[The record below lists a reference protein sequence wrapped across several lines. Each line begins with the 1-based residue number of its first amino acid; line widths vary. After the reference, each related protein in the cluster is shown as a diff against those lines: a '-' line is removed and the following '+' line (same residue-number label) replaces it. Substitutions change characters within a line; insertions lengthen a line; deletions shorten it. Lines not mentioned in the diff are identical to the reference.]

1 MTIETMRLLRVP
13 QGLLLLLL
21 GCHCDKVVA
30 VALRS
35 DAWPTCIQGTC
46 QTAAAAPL
54 ILKSRRPALATR
66 SPLFSSRRS
75 DDFDG
80 GEKQR
85 QSPQP
90 RPFATEA
97 PPTTQQATDVP
108 TQTVAEI
115 IGVPSLPAKPKIV
128 VLGATGGVGRHVVR
142 QLLST
147 NVDMTVVAFCRNY
160 DKALETLYE
169 GAGDTD
175 DDDQGGASG
184 RSLVQ
189 RKSKRGP
196 TLELVVGDLVD
207 RSKVFNYKDE
217 EDEIEVEFNSTTLA
231 SVRRFYGDSA
241 ADEVYKASSKKNDG
255 ETTDAHEALKMA
267 IKDCTAIISCVGTV
281 RPTNPWTDYVMN
293 PLRIFRRASKW
304 CSDPR
309 HPYYVNYQSTRE
321 ALALAE
327 AEQARRDIEIEKFE
341 QAEEEMA
348 KEAAKMGRSYVP
360 ANGRSHKKKG
370 PVERIKFV
378 RISDLAVSIRP
389 WMVVSLFTNIGRSLV
404 FRDQE
409 KCEIIL
415 ENSKLIDTV
424 TLRPGDL
431 IDQPRNANTT
441 NIQMDASG
449 VLPYPAYVCKEDVA
463 AVAVAAALTRKDGF
477 TAAAKEDRYYEED
490 VGGKNVK
497 KRRRKDAYESRGGAP
512 GKDKA
517 TSYTW
522 AVRWCGQDL
531 EGQGRKSDGL
541 PDAQSCVDRMLR
553 LENKMEAKRKKAD
566 NRDGDS
572 MQRVISQMTGP
583 LKRRRL
589 KPYGVAVAI
598 PVYAVMAAIFF
609 SALRNVPG
617 KEIVLKYVVKRLSG
631 A

>member
-80 GEKQR
+80 GERQR

-90 RPFATEA
+90 RPFAIEA

-142 QLLST
+142 QLMST

-160 DKALETLYE
+160 DKALETLYQ

-267 IKDCTAIISCVGTV
+267 IEDCTAIISCVGTV

-327 AEQARRDIEIEKFE
+327 EEQARRDIEIEKFE

-389 WMVVSLFTNIGRSLV
+389 WRVVSLFTNIGRSLV

-424 TLRPGDL
+424 TFAPGISSISLEMQTRQTFKWMHPVSSPTRHTYARKMSHPLQLQQLSLERMDLQRPRRK
-431 IDQPRNANTT
+431 IDTT
-441 NIQMDASG
+441 RKMLGVRMSRSVDGRMHMRAEG
-449 VLPYPAYVCKEDVA
+449 VLLEK
-463 AVAVAAALTRKDGF
+463 TRPPVTLGLF
-477 TAAAKEDRYYEED
+477 GG
-490 VGGKNVK
+490 VGKTLRARGERAMDCRTPSPVWIECCDSRTRWKPKGRSRTVFEMGI
-497 KRRRKDAYESRGGAP
+497 ACSESSPR
-512 GKDKA
+512 
-517 TSYTW
+517 
-522 AVRWCGQDL
+522 
-531 EGQGRKSDGL
+531 
-541 PDAQSCVDRMLR
+541 
-553 LENKMEAKRKKAD
+553 
-566 NRDGDS
+566 
-572 MQRVISQMTGP
+572 
-583 LKRRRL
+583 
-589 KPYGVAVAI
+589 
-598 PVYAVMAAIFF
+598 
-609 SALRNVPG
+609 
-617 KEIVLKYVVKRLSG
+617 
-631 A
+631 

>member
-1 MTIETMRLLRVP
+1 MRAP
-13 QGLLLLLL
+13 
-21 GCHCDKVVA
+21 A
-30 VALRS
+30 
-35 DAWPTCIQGTC
+35 TC
-46 QTAAAAPL
+46 
-54 ILKSRRPALATR
+54 
-66 SPLFSSRRS
+66 SPLFSSRRG
-75 DDFDG
+75 DFDG
-80 GEKQR
+80 GEKQ
-85 QSPQP
+85 QPQQQP
-90 RPFATEA
+90 RPFAAEA
-97 PPTTQQATDVP
+97 PPTTQQVTDVP
-108 TQTVAEI
+108 TQTATEV
-115 IGVPSLPAKPKIV
+115 IGAPSLPGKPKIV
-128 VLGATGGVGRHVVR
+128 VLGATGGVGQHVVR
-142 QLLST
+142 QLMST

-175 DDDQGGASG
+175 DDDRGGASG

-196 TLELVVGDLVD
+196 KLEIVVGDLVD
-207 RSKVFNYKDE
+207 KSRVFNYKDE
-217 EDEIEVEFNSTTLA
+217 EDEVEVEFNSTTLA
-231 SVRRFYGDSA
+231 SVRRYYGNDA
-241 ADEVYKASSKKNDG
+241 ADEVYKASSQKANDE
-255 ETTDAHEALKMA
+255 ETTDAHEALKRA

-293 PLRIFRRASKW
+293 PLRIFRKASRW

-327 AEQARRDIEIEKFE
+327 EEQARRDMEIDKFE

-370 PVERIKFV
+370 PVEHIKFV

-389 WMVVSLFTNIGRSLV
+389 WKVVSLFTNIGRSLV

-409 KCEIIL
+409 KCEILL
-415 ENSKLIDTV
+415 ENSKLVDSV

-431 IDQPRNANTT
+431 IDTPRNTNTT
-441 NIQMDASG
+441 HIQIDASG
-449 VLPYPAYVCKEDVA
+449 VLPYPAYVSKEDVA
-463 AVAVAAALTRKDGF
+463 AVAVAAALTRRDGF
-477 TAAAKEDRYYEED
+477 TAAAKEDRYYEES

-497 KRRRKDAYESRGGAP
+497 KRRRKDAYESRGAAI
-512 GKDKA
+512 GKEKA

-553 LENKMEAKRKKAD
+553 LESKVEVKRKKAGSVRGED
-566 NRDGDS
+566 NV
-572 MQRVISQMTGP
+572 QRVLTKMTKP

-631 A
+631 IM

>member
-1 MTIETMRLLRVP
+1 MRLP
-13 QGLLLLLL
+13 QILVLLLLL
-21 GCHCDKVVA
+21 GLHCDTTGA

-35 DAWPTCIQGTC
+35 EASSSLWTRPTT
-46 QTAAAAPL
+46 
-54 ILKSRRPALATR
+54 ATR
-66 SPLFSSRRS
+66 RAPATCSLLFSSRRRG
-75 DDFDG
+75 DFDRA
-80 GEKQR
+80 GEKQ
-85 QSPQP
+85 QQP

-97 PPTTQQATDVP
+97 PPTTQQANDVP
-108 TQTVAEI
+108 TQTATDV
-115 IGVPSLPAKPKIV
+115 IGVPSLPGQPKIV
-128 VLGATGGVGRHVVR
+128 VMGATGGVGRHVVR
-142 QLLST
+142 QLMST

-175 DDDQGGASG
+175 DDDRGGASG

-196 TLELVVGDLVD
+196 KLEIVVGDLVD
-207 RSKVFNYKDE
+207 RSSVFNYKDE

-231 SVRRFYGDSA
+231 SVRRYYGDDA
-241 ADEVYKASSKKNDG
+241 ADEVYKASPKRNAE
-255 ETTDAHEALKMA
+255 ETADAHEALKQA

-293 PLRIFRRASKW
+293 PLRIFRKASRW

-327 AEQARRDIEIEKFE
+327 EEQERRNVEIEKFE

-348 KEAAKMGRSYVP
+348 REAAKMGRSYVP
-360 ANGRSHKKKG
+360 ANGRSNPKKG
-370 PVERIKFV
+370 PVELIKFV

-389 WMVVSLFTNIGRSLV
+389 WEVVSLFTNIGRSLV

-409 KCEIIL
+409 KCEILL

-431 IDQPRNANTT
+431 IDTPRNTNTT
-441 NIQMDASG
+441 YIQMDPSG
-449 VLPYPAYVCKEDVA
+449 VLAYPAYVSKEDVA
-463 AVAVAAALTRKDGF
+463 AVAVAAALTRRDGF
-477 TAAAKEDRYYEED
+477 TAAAKEDRYYEES

-497 KRRRKDAYESRGGAP
+497 KRRRKDAYESRGV
-512 GKDKA
+512 A
-517 TSYTW
+517 TGEERAASYTW
-522 AVRWCGQDL
+522 AIRWCGEDL

-541 PDAQSCVDRMLR
+541 PDAQSCVDRMLQ
-553 LENKMEAKRKKAD
+553 LEKKVEAKRKKAD
-566 NRDGDS
+566 SVRDGDS
-572 MQRVISQMTGP
+572 VQRVLSKMTKP

-589 KPYGVAVAI
+589 KPYGIAVAV

-617 KEIVLKYVVKRLSG
+617 KEIVLKYVVKWLSG

>member
-1 MTIETMRLLRVP
+1 
-13 QGLLLLLL
+13 
-21 GCHCDKVVA
+21 VA
-30 VALRS
+30 QV
-35 DAWPTCIQGTC
+35 
-46 QTAAAAPL
+46 
-54 ILKSRRPALATR
+54 
-66 SPLFSSRRS
+66 
-75 DDFDG
+75 
-80 GEKQR
+80 
-85 QSPQP
+85 
-90 RPFATEA
+90 
-97 PPTTQQATDVP
+97 
-108 TQTVAEI
+108 

-128 VLGATGGVGRHVVR
+128 VLGATGGVGRLVVR
-142 QLLST
+142 QLMST

-160 DKALETLYE
+160 EKALETLYD

-175 DDDQGGASG
+175 DDDNQGGTSMHG

-189 RKSKRGP
+189 RNSKRGP
-196 TLELVVGDLVD
+196 KLEIVVGDLVD

-217 EDEIEVEFNSTTLA
+217 EDEIEVEFNTTTLA
-231 SVRRFYGDSA
+231 SVRRFYGDGA
-241 ADEVYKASSKKNDG
+241 ADEVYKASSKQNDG
-255 ETTDAHEALKMA
+255 ETTDAHEALKQA

-281 RPTNPWTDYVMN
+281 RPTNPWTDYVIN
-293 PLRIFRRASKW
+293 PLRIFRKASRW

-327 AEQARRDIEIEKFE
+327 EEQSRRDTEIEKFE
-341 QAEEEMA
+341 QAEEAMA
-348 KEAAKMGRSYVP
+348 KEAAKMGRSYIP
-360 ANGRSHKKKG
+360 ANGGGHKKG

-389 WMVVSLFTNIGRSLV
+389 WKVVSLFTNIGRSLV

-409 KCEIIL
+409 KCEILL
-415 ENSKLIDTV
+415 ENNNLIDTV

-431 IDQPRNANTT
+431 IDTPRNANTT

-449 VLPYPAYVCKEDVA
+449 VLPYPAYVSKEDVA

-477 TAAAKEDRYYEED
+477 TAAAKEDRHYEED
-490 VGGKNVK
+490 VGGKSVK
-497 KRRRKDAYESRGGAP
+497 KRRRKGAYESRGGAA

-522 AVRWCGQDL
+522 AVRWCGQNL

-541 PDAQSCVDRMLR
+541 PDAQSCVDRMLQ
-553 LENKMEAKRKKAD
+553 LENSMEAKRKKV
-566 NRDGDS
+566 NSVRDGDS
-572 MQRVISQMTGP
+572 MQRVISKMTGP

-589 KPYGVAVAI
+589 KPYGVAVAVPI
-598 PVYAVMAAIFF
+598 YAVMAAIFF

-617 KEIVLKYVVKRLSG
+617 KEMVLKYVVKRLSG